1 MTGWLT
7 SPIVALLG
15 EVTGSPDV
23 SAAGLVGALALSMPA
38 AAHTL
43 GVASRYV
50 RLALIIAH
58 LLVTGAMTPRVP
70 WPTQPADTVT
80 GAGVGSARLW
90 LRPGREGCTCS
101 SSTG

>member
-43 GVASRYV
+43 G
-50 RLALIIAH
+50 
-58 LLVTGAMTPRVP
+58 G
-70 WPTQPADTVT
+70 WP
-80 GAGVGSARLW
+80 AGMSD
-90 LRPGREGCTCS
+90 
-101 SSTG
+101 